1 MNAKIAYYAIP
12 NPTGTAPEAPAL
24 PRVIPNGVANT
35 NDVIADIRNGIA
47 TTESDGSAEEL
58 EPGEYTAALTLNYAV
73 DDGTGVSHL
82 EPLVIENV
90 KFTVS
95 E

>member
-1 MNAKIAYYAIP
+1 MNTEIKVYLRKNA
-12 NPTGTAPEAPAL
+12 TDTAAQAP
-24 PRVIPNGVANT
+24 
-35 NDVIADIRNGIA
+35 
-47 TTESDGSAEEL
+47 
-58 EPGEYTAALTLNYAV
+58 YTAALTLNYAV

-90 KFTVS
+90 KFKVS